1 MPDVISGRLQ
11 PTHSETSYCEVE
23 SPDRLYEGENVH
35 SSISYSRIGS
45 GEPIVLI
52 HGIGHRREAW
62 AKVPEFLAADFDVIS
77 IDLPGHGHSPVPRKP
92 ASYAMTSYAEQVE
105 ELIRD
110 LGLDRP
116 HVAGNSL
123 GGVLALELAARGSM
137 RSCAAFSPAGF
148 WSKPELALLGA
159 NLLLLRASSHAPREV
174 IQKICA
180 TPRLRAISMR
190 SLYMHPEH
198 LSTQE
203 AFDDSM
209 NLRQAKGFWPCFARG
224 IFLSYHQTPVVPTT
238 VAWGEHDRLLLPTQA
253 RRAAA
258 ALPAAVHLPLPDCGH
273 VPMVD
278 HPELVCEVIRKTTA
292 RAESPRRTAVI
303 S

>member
-1 MPDVISGRLQ
+1 MP
-11 PTHSETSYCEVE
+11 
-23 SPDRLYEGENVH
+23 

-45 GEPIVLI
+45 GEPILLI

-62 AKVPEFLAADFDVIS
+62 AKVPELLAPDYDVIS

-92 ASYAMTSYAEQVE
+92 ASYTITSYAEQVE
-105 ELIRD
+105 ELIAD

-123 GGVLALELAARGSM
+123 GGVLALELAARDSV

-148 WSKPELALLGA
+148 WSKPELAVLGA
-159 NLLLLRASSHAPREV
+159 NLLLLKASSHAPRTV
-174 IQKICA
+174 VQKVCGNL
-180 TPRLRAISMR
+180 RLRSISMR
-190 SLYMHPEH
+190 SLYVHPEN

-209 NLRQAKGFWPCFARG
+209 NLRHAKGFWPCFARG
-224 IFLSYHQTPVVPTT
+224 VLLSYKQTPRVPTT
-238 VAWGEHDRLLLPTQA
+238 IAWGEHDRLLLPSQA
-253 RRAAA
+253 RRAAT
-258 ALPAAVHLPLPDCGH
+258 ALPGATHRPLPDCGH

-278 HPELVCEVIRKTTA
+278 HPELVCGVVRETTA
-292 RAESPRRTAVI
+292 RAESPQRNAIV

>member
-1 MPDVISGRLQ
+1 MP
-11 PTHSETSYCEVE
+11 
-23 SPDRLYEGENVH
+23 

-45 GEPIVLI
+45 GEPILLI

-62 AKVPEFLAADFDVIS
+62 AQVPELLAPDYDVIN

-92 ASYAMTSYAEQVE
+92 ASYTMTSYAEQVE
-105 ELIRD
+105 ELMDD

-123 GGVLALELAARGSM
+123 GGILALELAARGSV

-159 NLLLLRASSHAPREV
+159 NLVLLKVSAHAPRAV
-174 IQKICA
+174 VQKVCG
-180 TPRLRAISMR
+180 TLRLRAISMR
-190 SLYMHPEH
+190 SLYVHPENLCAQH
-198 LSTQE
+198 S
-203 AFDDSM
+203 FDDSM
-209 NLRQAKGFWPCFARG
+209 NLRHAKGFWPCFARG
-224 IFLSYHQTPVVPTT
+224 VLLSYKQTPVVPTT
-238 VAWGEHDRLLLPTQA
+238 IAWGERDRLLLPSQA
-253 RRAAA
+253 RRAET
-258 ALPAAVHLPLPDCGH
+258 ALPAVIHKTLPDCGH

-278 HPELVCEVIRKTTA
+278 HPELVRGVVRETTP
-292 RAESPRRTAVI
+292 RAAPQHRRAVI